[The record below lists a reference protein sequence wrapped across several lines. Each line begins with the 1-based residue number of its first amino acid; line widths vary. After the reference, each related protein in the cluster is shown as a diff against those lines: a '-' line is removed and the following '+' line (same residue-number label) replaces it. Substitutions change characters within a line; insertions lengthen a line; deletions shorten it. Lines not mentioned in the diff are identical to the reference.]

1 MDLKEIA
8 AIAGKP
14 GLYKILKAMTH
25 GVIVE
30 TLDSQKKRM
39 SIGASHRV
47 SVLKEVSI
55 YTTDQEGSAP
65 LAQVLKNIRALYP
78 EMIPLDKQSSGADYE
93 EFMAQVL
100 PDFDRE
106 KVYTSDMKKLVKWYN
121 TLVEFSP
128 ETFDALDEPEVSQD
142 EETKAPE
149 AKSEDNS
156 EVTGSPETP
165 VLEETTTTPKA
176 SDEKPKAKARKKKS
190 ETSEEPASPPAENQN
205 PEETPT
211 KKKRSRSKKKSE
223 EGEAS

>member
-30 TLDSQKKRM
+30 TLDEQKKRM

-65 LAQVLKNIRALYP
+65 LAQVLKNIRAVYP

-93 EFMAQVL
+93 QFMAQVL

-121 TLVEFSP
+121 TLVQFSP
-128 ETFDALDEPEVSQD
+128 ETFDTLNEPEVSEG
-142 EETKAPE
+142 EEEIKAPE
-149 AKSEDNS
+149 AKPDAS
-156 EVTGSPETP
+156 
-165 VLEETTTTPKA
+165 LEEPV
-176 SDEKPKAKARKKKS
+176 SRPRKPYSGRGYFR
-190 ETSEEPASPPAENQN
+190 T
-205 PEETPT
+205 
-211 KKKRSRSKKKSE
+211 RSI
-223 EGEAS
+223 G